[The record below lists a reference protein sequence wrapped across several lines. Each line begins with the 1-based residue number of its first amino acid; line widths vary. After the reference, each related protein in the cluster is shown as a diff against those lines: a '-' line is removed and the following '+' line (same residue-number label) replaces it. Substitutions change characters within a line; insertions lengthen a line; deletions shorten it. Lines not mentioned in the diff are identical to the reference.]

1 MAYNS
6 VEMHSMSNEMRYSK
20 RNCNSNTKDLLYNKF
35 INSKHYSKW
44 TA

>member
-6 VEMHSMSNEMRYSK
+6 VEMHSIRYEMHYSK
-20 RNCNSNTKDLLYNKF
+20 RNYNAKIQDLFYNKF